1 MRTGGFP
8 CRNTGCFES
17 FQVTDQKSMD
27 SLQAASAARTQH
39 EIAAHDYRH
48 VRLADEPSFRPGS
61 RTTQPRPP
69 RAG

>member
-1 MRTGGFP
+1 
-8 CRNTGCFES
+8 
-17 FQVTDQKSMD
+17 VTDQKSMD